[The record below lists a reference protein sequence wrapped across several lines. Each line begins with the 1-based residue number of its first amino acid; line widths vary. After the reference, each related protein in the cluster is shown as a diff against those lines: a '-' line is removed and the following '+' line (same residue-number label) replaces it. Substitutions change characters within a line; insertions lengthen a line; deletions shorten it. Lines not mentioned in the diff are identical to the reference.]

1 MGVLTIIIAVVDM
14 IIALALVVL
23 VISQEGSSQGMGSS
37 IEGGGSD
44 TFFGSGQARSKEHFQ
59 KRLTAIFAILFA
71 VLTVVL
77 YLLTK

>member
-37 IEGGGSD
+37 IEGGSD

-71 VLTVVL
+71 ILTVVL